1 VNAHPPVGR
10 LETLPY
16 TPALHALAAHLGDC
30 APCSDPQRSDCPAGQ
45 TLTDRLRA
53 ARAAQT
59 EAARWN

>member
-10 LETLPY
+10 LGTLPY
-16 TPALHALAAHLGDC
+16 IPALEELAAHLGDC
-30 APCSDPQRSDCPAGQ
+30 APCSDPQHADCPTGQ
-45 TLTDRLRA
+45 TLTVELRA